1 MLAALEEKSYSYEIR
16 LCDVARSVLFQRIR
30 YSNMQPQA
38 SQSQASQSQDGALG
52 GQSSAEFFP
61 YLVLRLDAIA
71 FLSLYAAGELLPTVQ
86 QALSLGGRVGGCGP
100 LGWDVTLLV
109 EGLYEHV
116 HKEQNVA
123 MRKQVQVP
131 PPAGAP
137 PPPKS
142 HHKKAAAASAGGAC
156 PFATREE
163 VDACLLELVFP
174 FAGRVRYKLV
184 RDLEATAD
192 YVMRVTRALC
202 ESAYRNDL
210 SVLETTRAVRAT
222 GVVGGE
228 RPQTAAWFNALLQ
241 VPGVSEPR
249 AAAIVERFPT
259 FFQLYRAL
267 TACADDEAR
276 LACVSEIK
284 SADNGGRRL
293 GPVIARRLVLCM
305 FDARDGEQQLQ

>member
-1 MLAALEEKSYSYEIR
+1 MLAALEEKSYAFEIR
-16 LCDVARSVLFQRIR
+16 LCDVARSVLFQRLR
-30 YSNMQPQA
+30 YSNSQPQS
-38 SQSQASQSQDGALG
+38 SQSQPSQSQDGHLG
-52 GQSSAEFFP
+52 GQSNVEFFP
-61 YLVLRLDAIA
+61 YLLLRLDAIA

-86 QALSLGGRVGGCGP
+86 QALSLGDRVGGCG
-100 LGWDVTLLV
+100 LRGWDLTLLV

-137 PPPKS
+137 PPLKS
-142 HHKKAAAASAGGAC
+142 HHKKAASAGDAC
-156 PFATREE
+156 PFSTREE

-184 RDLEATAD
+184 RDLEASAD

-202 ESAYRNDL
+202 ESEYRNDL

-241 VPGVSEPR
+241 VPGVSDSR
-249 AAAIVERFPT
+249 AAAIVEQFPT
-259 FFQLYRAL
+259 FFQLFRAL
-267 TACADDEAR
+267 AACPDDAAR
-276 LACVSEIK
+276 LACISEIK

-293 GPVIARRLVLCM
+293 GPVIARRIVLCV
-305 FDARDGEQQLQ
+305 FDARDGQQQLQ

>member
-1 MLAALEEKSYSYEIR
+1 VLAALEEKSYAFEIR
-16 LCDVARSVLFQRIR
+16 LCDVARSVLFQRLR
-30 YSNMQPQA
+30 YSNSQPQS
-38 SQSQASQSQDGALG
+38 SQSQPSQSQDGHLG
-52 GQSSAEFFP
+52 GQSNVEFFP
-61 YLVLRLDAIA
+61 YLLLRLDAIA

-86 QALSLGGRVGGCGP
+86 QALSLGDRVGGCG
-100 LGWDVTLLV
+100 LRGWDLTLLV

-137 PPPKS
+137 PPLKS
-142 HHKKAAAASAGGAC
+142 HHKKAASAGDAC
-156 PFATREE
+156 PFSTREE

-184 RDLEATAD
+184 RDLEASAD

-202 ESAYRNDL
+202 ESEYRNDL

-241 VPGVSEPR
+241 VPGVSDSR
-249 AAAIVERFPT
+249 AAAIVEQFPT
-259 FFQLYRAL
+259 FFQLFRAL
-267 TACADDEAR
+267 AACPDDAAR
-276 LACVSEIK
+276 LACISEIK

-293 GPVIARRLVLCM
+293 GPVIARRIVLCV
-305 FDARDGEQQLQ
+305 FDARDGQQQLQ